1 MTDQPPPGS
10 HPPPPG
16 GGYPSQHGGYV
27 PPGAGPGPSQ
37 GSYTPWLNRVVAWVI
52 DIIPVLLV
60 QAIAWGILA
69 GTQETV
75 CVTDTSEFDLGE
87 FCATGAS
94 TPGQL
99 AVAAA
104 GFVILG
110 YVIWNFGYR
119 QGTTGSSI
127 GKSIVKFKVI
137 SEKTWQ
143 PIGFGLSI
151 VRQVAHLLDA
161 VICYIGFLWP
171 LWDAKRQTIADKVMT
186 TVCIPLAE
194 DEYKEN
200 R

>member
-16 GGYPSQHGGYV
+16 GGYPSQDGGYL
-27 PPGAGPGPSQ
+27 PQAAGPGLSQ
-37 GSYTPWLNRVVAWVI
+37 ESYTPWLNRVVAWVI
-52 DIIPVLLV
+52 DIFPVLLV
-60 QAIAWGILA
+60 QGIAWGILVV
-69 GTQETV
+69 TQETV

-87 FCATGAS
+87 FCATRAS
-94 TPGQL
+94 TAGQL

-104 GFVILG
+104 CVVILA
-110 YVIWNFGYR
+110 YVIWNFGHR

-143 PIGFGLSI
+143 PLGFGLSI

-161 VICYIGFLWP
+161 VICYVGFLWP

-194 DEYKEN
+194 DEQKEN